1 MNPKFVLPVDT
12 TEKRLRTVV
21 ATAPI
26 SLFAFDCTGLITVSE
41 GKALEHLGLK
51 RGQLMRDVSGHE
63 MVARG
68 GTFSFCVPVCPGRK
82 STHDLSLARGMLAR
96 APGADRYQSTIAF
109 ACRVAHTSLTACRQE
124 RTAVAYE
131 PQSRR
136 QCVFWVGR
144 DCLSDG
150 HIGFPNER

>member
-1 MNPKFVLPVDT
+1 MNPKFALPVDT

-26 SLFAFDCTGLITVSE
+26 SLFAFDYTGLITVSE

-51 RGQLMRDVSGHE
+51 RGQLMRDVSG
-63 MVARG
+63 R
-68 GTFSFCVPVCPGRK
+68 TKWWPGRHVFILY
-82 STHDLSLARGMLAR
+82 SSSPPEEIDARFVSSA
-96 APGADRYQSTIAF
+96 GACWRGQTGTRVLIAF
-109 ACRVAHTSLTACRQE
+109 ACRVAHPCLTACRQE

-136 QCVFWVGR
+136 QCVFWLGM

-150 HIGFPNER
+150 HIDFPNER